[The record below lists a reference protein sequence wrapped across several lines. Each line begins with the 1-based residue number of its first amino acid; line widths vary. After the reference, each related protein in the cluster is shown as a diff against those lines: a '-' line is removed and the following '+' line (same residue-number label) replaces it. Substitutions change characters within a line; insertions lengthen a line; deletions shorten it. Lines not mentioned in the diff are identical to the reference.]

1 MTFSLLALDYLV
13 VHSPVHAARGLG
25 VTRGLGDVME
35 LIKWDGLD
43 LTSHTIPGNPR
54 TLYIPL
60 INRRR
65 PLLIY
70 VGRLIP
76 NRYLGNTKLKANRT
90 APSIHQ
96 ILA

>member
-1 MTFSLLALDYLV
+1 MGFSLLALDYLV
-13 VHSPVHAARGLG
+13 VHSPVHTARGLG
-25 VTRGLGDVME
+25 VTRGFGDVQE
-35 LIKWDGLD
+35 LVKWDGLD
-43 LTSHTIPGNPR
+43 LTSHTIPGNLR

-70 VGRLIP
+70 VGCLIT

-90 APSIHQ
+90 TPSIDQ